1 MKSIFVSDILSYLD
15 KNEFKYKFVGNPN
28 NTIEGFS
35 SVTNYKGN
43 TITWIKDNEKYKAI
57 KDMINIDIKLIVIS
71 RDNELFD
78 RFLNMIITDDPK
90 NIFFGILQYFYE
102 EKTEYGIGKNSVIS
116 QNAIIHPNINIGNNC
131 VIEDNVEIGE
141 GTIVNHNVVIK
152 RNTKI
157 GRNCLIQSGVIIGE
171 SGFGL
176 RNENGVYVREPHF
189 GGVEIGD
196 RVEIGANTCVVR
208 GTIDNTI
215 ISDGVKIDNLCHIA
229 HNVFI
234 GKGSIVV
241 ASTMIGGST
250 RIGENCYVSTSTIKN
265 QVHINDN
272 AFIGMGSLVIKDV
285 KKGML
290 VYGAPAQEKR
300 ENKEKV

>member
-1 MKSIFVSDILSYLD
+1 MKSVFVRDILSYLD
-15 KNEFKYKFVGNPN
+15 KSRFKYKFIGNPD

-35 SVTNYKGN
+35 SVTNYKEN
-43 TITWIKDNEKYKAI
+43 TITWIKNNGKYKEI
-57 KDMINIDIKLIVIS
+57 KNMINIDIKLIVIS
-71 RDNELFD
+71 HDNELAD
-78 RFLNMIITDDPK
+78 GFLNIIIADDPK
-90 NIFFGILQYFYE
+90 NIFFGILQYFYGE
-102 EKTEYGIGKNSVIS
+102 EIKYHIGENSVIS
-116 QNAIIHPNINIGNNC
+116 QNAIIHPNVNIGNNC
-131 VIEDNVEIGE
+131 VIEDNIEIGE
-141 GTIVNHNVVIK
+141 GTIINHSVVI
-152 RNTKI
+152 RQNTKI
-157 GRNCLIQSGVIIGE
+157 GKNCLIQSGVIIGE

-215 ISDGVKIDNLCHIA
+215 ISDDVKIDNLCHIA

-250 RIGENCYVSTSTIKN
+250 RIEENCYVSTSTIKN
-265 QVHINDN
+265 QVHIHEN
-272 AFIGMGSLVIKDV
+272 AYVGMGSLVIKDV

-300 ENKEKV
+300 ENKERI